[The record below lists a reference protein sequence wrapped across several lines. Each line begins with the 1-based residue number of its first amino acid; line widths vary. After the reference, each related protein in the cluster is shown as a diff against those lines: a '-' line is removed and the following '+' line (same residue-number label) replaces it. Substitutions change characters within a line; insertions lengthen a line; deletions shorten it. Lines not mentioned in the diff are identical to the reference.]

1 MPGDTCRR
9 GLAIE
14 FLRLLR
20 EPKRIRWHSGF
31 DLAQGDDAWLRA
43 SGLAPLEIVDGR
55 PLRWTQPQASI
66 TVMFAPQDVPRWLHL
81 KLRAIT
87 PADGQDFRLLANEV
101 ELLADRVFGQDY
113 EAHLRLP
120 PLTDELTLR
129 FVCPGFQVPGDT
141 RTLGL
146 AIEFIRL
153 FRQQPLKNKMNRES
167 W

>member
-1 MPGDTCRR
+1 
-9 GLAIE
+9 
-14 FLRLLR
+14 
-20 EPKRIRWHSGF
+20 
-31 DLAQGDDAWLRA
+31 
-43 SGLAPLEIVDGR
+43 
-55 PLRWTQPQASI
+55 
-66 TVMFAPQDVPRWLHL
+66 MFALRDVPRWLHL

-87 PADGQDFRLLANEV
+87 PADGQDFRLFANEV